1 MFQICGLQ
9 NYTSNDTALCFK
21 AEFQAESTCT
31 GVNQHQ
37 LPKYKKVRK
46 TITEMKN
53 FKPKIQQLY
62 QN

>member
-9 NYTSNDTALCFK
+9 NYTSNDTALCF
-21 AEFQAESTCT
+21 EAESTCT

-46 TITEMKN
+46 TITETKN

-62 QN
+62 QT